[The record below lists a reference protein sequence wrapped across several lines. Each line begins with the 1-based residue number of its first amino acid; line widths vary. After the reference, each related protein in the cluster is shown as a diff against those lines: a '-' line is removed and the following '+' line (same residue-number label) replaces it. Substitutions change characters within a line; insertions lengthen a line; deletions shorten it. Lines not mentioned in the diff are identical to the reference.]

1 MTGAIGARPNSGRGL
16 APPRKGLALASVLAA
31 MSLVVLDAGMA
42 NIALP
47 TLAKDL
53 RATPAHVVLVI
64 TAYQTALVM
73 ALLPA
78 AALGERFGDRR
89 VFQGGVALFVVASLL
104 CALSPS
110 LPWLVAARFLQGLG
124 GAAVMALGVALM
136 RVSVSSGQLGQVIGW
151 NALTVAL
158 SSAAAPTLGAVIV
171 AQADWTWLFLAN
183 LPVGAVALLSA
194 MALPDIPIRST
205 RLDLI
210 SIALNGALFALFV
223 AGAEVMPSS
232 PVPGV
237 ALIGGALVVLVTLVC
252 RERPKAAPLV
262 PLDLLASRSFRLSA
276 LASVCCFTA
285 TAATLVAL
293 PFHLQQGLALPA
305 LSVGLYMSPWALS
318 VAATATLA
326 GRLSDRIGTAAPSAI
341 GGAVLAV
348 GLTGIVLWPPGGSPL
363 VIAAFAA
370 VCGVGFGLFQ
380 VPNNRN
386 LFLAAPPER
395 AGAAGGMQGTARLTG
410 QTMGAMVM
418 TALFSIAP
426 IAVAPRIAIA
436 VGAVLALAA
445 GAISLLRAPGQGR
458 ADQNQRPGA
467 P

>member
-1 MTGAIGARPNSGRGL
+1 MSGAIDAGWTSGAGL
-16 APPRKGLALASVLAA
+16 TPPRRGLALASVLAA

-42 NIALP
+42 NVALP
-47 TLAKDL
+47 TLAQDL
-53 RATPAHVVLVI
+53 GAAPAQVVLVI

-89 VFQGGVALFVVASLL
+89 VFRGGVALFIVASLL

-136 RVSVSSGQLGQVIGW
+136 RLSVSSDRLGQVIGW

-158 SSAAAPTLGAVIV
+158 SAAAAPTLGALIV
-171 AQADWTWLFLAN
+171 AQADWTWLFRVN
-183 LPVGAVALLSA
+183 LPVGAMALLA
-194 MALPDIPIRST
+194 AAALPVRPVQAT
-205 RLDLI
+205 RLDGV
-210 SIALNGALFALFV
+210 SIALNGGVFALFV
-223 AGAEVMPSS
+223 AGAEVLPSS
-232 PVPGV
+232 PVPGG
-237 ALIGGALVVLVTLVC
+237 ALIGGALLVLVILVR

-285 TAATLVAL
+285 TAAALVAL

-305 LSVGLYMSPWALS
+305 LQVGLYLSPWPLT

-326 GRLSDRIGTAAPSAI
+326 GRLADRIGTTALCAT

-348 GLTGIVLWPPGGSPL
+348 GLTGIALWPADDGPSA
-363 VIAAFAA
+363 IAGLAA
-370 VCGVGFGLFQ
+370 VCGFGFGLFQ

-418 TALFSIAP
+418 TTLFSMVP
-426 IAVAPRIAIA
+426 VAVAPRVAIA
-436 VGAVLALAA
+436 VGAALALAA
-445 GAISLLRAPGQGR
+445 GAISLLRASEQGP
-458 ADQNQRPGA
+458 AAHD
-467 P
+467 